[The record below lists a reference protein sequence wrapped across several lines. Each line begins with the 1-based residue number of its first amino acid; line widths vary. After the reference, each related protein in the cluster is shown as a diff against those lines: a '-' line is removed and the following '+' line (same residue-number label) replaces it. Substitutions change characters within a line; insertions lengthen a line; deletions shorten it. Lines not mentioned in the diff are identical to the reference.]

1 MVRGSK
7 GRSEGRYFG
16 LRWALHDSE
25 KKKNI
30 AKFMVYAISVAAK
43 LIYFL
48 RFLPYPQVLIARI
61 ENFSLHLNILKY
73 WGV

>member
-1 MVRGSK
+1 MIV
-7 GRSEGRYFG
+7 
-16 LRWALHDSE
+16 
-25 KKKNI
+25 KKKKSI

-73 WGV
+73 LRV